1 MSDFQWGDLHIDWF
15 SRTFANR
22 RTELSRRAVE
32 KLYKPRKGEPR
43 KGKSKGGEKTIT
55 PQDFG
60 NLMRLMVVNGKARA
74 TYSYSGSSKY
84 RIRMVSEDYSYVSDL
99 FDQEIFTYPSMRSP
113 MPWPDDLTGIYTP
126 NANIDWDNYNIAIWK
141 LCYWR
146 GIAHKIAFGAYNY
159 RGGDFDFVF
168 DKIAE
173 FTPFVFDDEKSKEIF
188 IFDTAIFIA
197 IYKAFKIGKDE
208 LMDEAI
214 RNPPQTI
221 ARNDPACRYKLDFT
235 SSHQGNYNVH
245 FIGAF
250 RSDLILDFLAEIDRR
265 DWVTHVSPETFYK
278 AHRKLIRL
286 VETKQPIPPSLMKTL
301 QGGEYSEETEYRI
314 LGAAGAT
321 STTVLS
327 KSQKPEILKAINEIE
342 QAISNKE
349 NFKLTCN
356 LAKKKVGKVRIEP
369 SS

>member
-1 MSDFQWGDLHIDWF
+1 MSDFQWGDSHIEWF

-22 RTELSRRAVE
+22 RTELSRRDVE

-84 RIRMVSEDYSYVSDL
+84 RIRMVSEDYSYFSDL
-99 FDQEIFTYPSMRSP
+99 FDQEIFSYLLGNSP
-113 MPWPDDLTGIYTP
+113 MPAPDDLTDIYAP
-126 NANIDWDNYNIAIWK
+126 NANIDWDNYSIAIWK
-141 LCYWR
+141 LYYWR
-146 GIAHKIAFGAYNY
+146 GIAHSFAFEAYNY

-168 DKIAE
+168 DRIAE
-173 FTPFVFDDEKSKEIF
+173 LTPFVFDNEESKEIF
-188 IFDTAIFIA
+188 IFDTGIFIA
-197 IYKAFKIGKDE
+197 MYKALKVGKDE

-221 ARNDPACRYKLDFT
+221 ARNDPACKYELDFT
-235 SSHQGNYNVH
+235 PSHQGNYNVL
-245 FIGAF
+245 FTGDF

-265 DWVTHVSPETFYK
+265 AWTQRVSGETFYK

-286 VETKQPIPPSLMKTL
+286 VETNQPIPSSLMKTL
-301 QGGEYSEETEYRI
+301 KGGEYSEETKYRI
-314 LGAAGAT
+314 SRAAGAT
-321 STTVLS
+321 STTVLR

-349 NFKLTCN
+349 NFKLPCN
-356 LAKKKVGKVRIEP
+356 LTKKIGKVRIEP